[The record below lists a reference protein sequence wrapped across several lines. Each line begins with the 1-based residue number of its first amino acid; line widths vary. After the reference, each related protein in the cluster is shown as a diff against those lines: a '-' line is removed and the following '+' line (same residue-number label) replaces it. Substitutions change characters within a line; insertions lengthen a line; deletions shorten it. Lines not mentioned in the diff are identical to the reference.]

1 MIFEFSAEARDQL
14 DYWRR
19 HDASKVKRIKAIMQA
34 IEADPIAGIGKPEP
48 LRHQLAG
55 CWSRRI
61 DREHRFV
68 YRVAGERCTVLSCRF
83 HYDK

>member
-14 DYWRR
+14 DHWRR
-19 HDASKVKRIKAIMQA
+19 HDRSKLDRIRTIMRS
-34 IEADPIAGIGKPEP
+34 IEADPRVGIGKPEQ

-55 CWSRRI
+55 WWSRRI

-68 YRVAGERCTVLSCRF
+68 YRVEGERCIVLSCRF
-83 HYDK
+83 HYE